1 MIVNIMVFL
10 KLSQCWVQCF
20 EADSTIQYTGLPLL
34 YMGAL
39 TLPLGF
45 VRTDHY
51 RKYHPYDY
59 GYEQA

>member
-1 MIVNIMVFL
+1 M
-10 KLSQCWVQCF
+10 QYWVQCS

-45 VRTDHY
+45 IRTDHY
-51 RKYHPYDY
+51 RKHHPYDY
-59 GYEQA
+59 GCEQA

>member
-1 MIVNIMVFL
+1 MVTKLINTIVSR
-10 KLSQCWVQCF
+10 LS
-20 EADSTIQYTGLPLL
+20 ALSSLLIHTGLPLL

-45 VRTDHY
+45 ARTDHY